1 MKKWIASLLALI
13 MVLSLAA
20 CDLTAPTTK
29 PNNTDPTTTGST
41 PAHTEPTHTTR
52 PTEPAPTQPPELTAA
67 EKILAAVQRTRS
79 AKSFMV
85 QFGSITEVL
94 GEKEE
99 EFATAY
105 MMIDES
111 GSMTGLV
118 TEPFEVWETGEIID
132 RALYINGNVGYELD
146 PYLELYGE
154 FGYYKHTSSTGFGP
168 ETLFADIEG
177 FIENPDF
184 LADFCASELT
194 AETLENGDTR
204 YQVANASILDLVTLL
219 GAELSE
225 GEEPSIDGMP
235 IENMTVTLDLTA
247 TGYLSKLAYTIHVYM
262 AELDMRMTMELF
274 VDIDRHDETLDIQAP
289 EFVAERENGKGWNQ
303 YHIHENGY
311 EAVYQVESE
320 NEETFCVFEGMEN
333 DYDSTQVIPVYKV
346 LKEVDGLPVKYVQ
359 DVSTNLF
366 QNTAYIEKLILPEG
380 VAYRGWTD
388 REHTQLF
395 FESEKGSVENHFY
408 VIGEEENHYAGIKAA
423 YYAGEWEY
431 VDDVPVPKQ

>member
-184 LADFCASELT
+184 LADFCAGELT

-225 GEEPSIDGMP
+225 GEEPSIDG
-235 IENMTVTLDLTA
+235 
-247 TGYLSKLAYTIHVYM
+247 
-262 AELDMRMTMELF
+262 
-274 VDIDRHDETLDIQAP
+274 
-289 EFVAERENGKGWNQ
+289 
-303 YHIHENGY
+303 
-311 EAVYQVESE
+311 
-320 NEETFCVFEGMEN
+320 
-333 DYDSTQVIPVYKV
+333 
-346 LKEVDGLPVKYVQ
+346 
-359 DVSTNLF
+359 
-366 QNTAYIEKLILPEG
+366 ILPPPQA
-380 VAYRGWTD
+380 VRN
-388 REHTQLF
+388 QLF
-395 FESEKGSVENHFY
+395 A
-408 VIGEEENHYAGIKAA
+408 AG
-423 YYAGEWEY
+423 YAGEPVGIY
-431 VDDVPVPKQ
+431 VRAGGDGFASHCESCAAASGDCRYLL